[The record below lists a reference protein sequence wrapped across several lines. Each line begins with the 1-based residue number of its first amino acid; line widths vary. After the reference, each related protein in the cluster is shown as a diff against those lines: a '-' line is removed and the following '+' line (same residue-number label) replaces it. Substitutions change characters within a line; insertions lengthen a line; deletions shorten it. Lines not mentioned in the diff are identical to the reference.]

1 MGIAQ
6 IIIEEKVMSKPRIT
20 IVGLGLIGSS
30 IGLALHET
38 GNDYEVVGHDREHAV
53 ASEARKLGAV
63 SKTEWN
69 LISACEEADLI
80 IIATP
85 VMAIKD
91 TLTAIVSYLKP
102 GCLVTDTASIKGPVM
117 AWAKEILPDTV
128 NFVGGNP
135 IISPEASMGGSLA
148 TGIEGARADL
158 FKGGL
163 YCLTPSSETAPQA
176 VQLATDLVHLL
187 GAKPFFLDAAE
198 HDGLVAGVDHLPFV
212 LSAALLGTTVQSP
225 AWREM
230 RKLAGDAFQGV
241 TRFSSGD
248 AAIYRDACL
257 TNGKN
262 IVRWIDACLVKL
274 KELREVIAAQ
284 EAEELEK
291 AFEEAISVRDRWLRD
306 KADGRWELV
315 EETAASPPQQSF
327 LRRIIGLG

>member
-1 MGIAQ
+1 
-6 IIIEEKVMSKPRIT
+6 MSKPRIT
-20 IVGLGLIGSS
+20 IVGLGLIGGS
-30 IGLALHET
+30 IGLALRQA

-53 ASEARKLGAV
+53 AGQARKLGAV

-69 LISACEEADLI
+69 LISACEGADLI

-85 VMAIKD
+85 VVAIKE
-91 TLTAIVSYLKP
+91 TLTAIAPYLKP
-102 GCLVTDTASIKGPVM
+102 GCLVTDTGSIKGPVV

-135 IISPEASMGGSLA
+135 IVSQEGSLP

-158 FKGGL
+158 FQGGL
-163 YCLTPSSETAPQA
+163 YCLTPLPEAAPQA

-230 RKLAGDAFQGV
+230 RKLAGDAFQSV
-241 TRFSSGD
+241 TRFSSSD
-248 AAIYRDACL
+248 AATYRDACL
-257 TNGKN
+257 TNGEN
-262 IVRWIDACLVKL
+262 IVRWIDACLARL
-274 KELREVIAAQ
+274 EELREVIAAQ
-284 EAEELEK
+284 EAEKLEGT
-291 AFEEAISVRDRWLRD
+291 FEEAMSVRDRWLRD
-306 KADGRWELV
+306 KADGRWELA
-315 EETAASPPQQSF
+315 EEISASPSQQGF
-327 LRRIIGLG
+327 LRRLIGLG

>member
-1 MGIAQ
+1 
-6 IIIEEKVMSKPRIT
+6 MSKPRIT

-30 IGLALHET
+30 IGLALRQT

-53 ASEARKLGAV
+53 AGQARKLGAV

-69 LISACEEADLI
+69 LISACEGADLI

-85 VMAIKD
+85 VVAIKE
-91 TLTAIVSYLKP
+91 TLIAIAPYLKP
-102 GCLVTDTASIKGPVM
+102 ACLVTDTGSIKGPVV

-135 IISPEASMGGSLA
+135 IVSQEGSLP

-158 FKGGL
+158 FQGGL
-163 YCLTPSSETAPQA
+163 YCLTPLPEAAPQA

-230 RKLAGDAFQGV
+230 RKLAGDAFQSV
-241 TRFSSGD
+241 TRFSSSD
-248 AAIYRDACL
+248 AATYRDACL
-257 TNGKN
+257 TNGEN
-262 IVRWIDACLVKL
+262 IVRWIDACLARL
-274 KELREVIAAQ
+274 EELREVIAAQ
-284 EAEELEK
+284 EAEKLEGT
-291 AFEEAISVRDRWLRD
+291 FEEAMSVRDRWLRD
-306 KADGRWELV
+306 KADGRWELA
-315 EETAASPPQQSF
+315 EEISASPSQQGF
-327 LRRIIGLG
+327 LRRLIGLG

>member
-1 MGIAQ
+1 
-6 IIIEEKVMSKPRIT
+6 MSKPRIT
-20 IVGLGLIGSS
+20 IVGLGLIGGS
-30 IGLALHET
+30 IGLALRQA

-53 ASEARKLGAV
+53 AGQARKLGAV

-69 LISACEEADLI
+69 LISACEGADLI

-85 VMAIKD
+85 VMAIKE
-91 TLTAIVSYLKP
+91 TLTAIAPYLKP
-102 GCLVTDTASIKGPVM
+102 GCLVTDTASIKGPVV
-117 AWAKEILPDTV
+117 AWAKGILPDTV

-135 IISPEASMGGSLA
+135 IISQEGSLP

-158 FKGGL
+158 FQGGL
-163 YCLTPSSETAPQA
+163 YCLTPSPEAAPQA

-230 RKLAGDAFQGV
+230 RKLAGDAFQSV

-248 AAIYRDACL
+248 AATYRDACL
-257 TNGKN
+257 TNGEN
-262 IVRWIDACLVKL
+262 IVRWIDACLARL

-284 EAEELEK
+284 EAEKLEK
-291 AFEEAISVRDRWLRD
+291 TFEEAMSVRDRWLRD
-306 KADGRWELV
+306 KAEGRWELA
-315 EETAASPPQQSF
+315 EEISASPSQQGF
-327 LRRIIGLG
+327 LRRLIGLG